1 MKTGEGERMRIKTR
15 ASTRRKG
22 RVASKMPKIEFNV
35 EAIKAIKKRKGDRSR
50 SPFHFCRPGL
60 PSKLLI
66 E

>member
-35 EAIKAIKKRKGDRSR
+35 EAIKAIREAEG
-50 SPFHFCRPGL
+50 RPLAISL
-60 PSKLLI
+60 PLL
-66 E
+66 